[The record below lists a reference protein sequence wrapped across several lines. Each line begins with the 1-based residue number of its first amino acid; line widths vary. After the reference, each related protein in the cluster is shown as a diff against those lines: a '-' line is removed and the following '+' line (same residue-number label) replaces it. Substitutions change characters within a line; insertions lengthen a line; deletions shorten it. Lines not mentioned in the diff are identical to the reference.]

1 MFCSFFLSFV
11 FNGFLKKKYRNELYV
26 FIFFSLFTDN
36 DLFSFIDL
44 YFNVFAT
51 DKISKRKRMFTL
63 SYVNSQSRKTART
76 NDQKK
81 KE

>member
-1 MFCSFFLSFV
+1 MYLFL
-11 FNGFLKKKYRNELYV
+11 L
-26 FIFFSLFTDN
+26 SLFTDN

-44 YFNVFAT
+44 YVNVFAT
-51 DKISKRKRMFTL
+51 DKISKRKRVFTL